1 MEKQFNGIPVS
12 PAASS
17 PSGWAATVSSFLQ
30 EKGSVLYRPSTAD
43 PHLSARR
50 AMSTEDLARSS
61 TESHGLL
68 RSSSFEVNDLE
79 AAEQRQKY
87 ANGSAN
93 GQSRW
98 KKSLKH
104 SPPWTRPKCIWI
116 SLAVAAVL
124 ILGSLMFLQKSNIVE
139 QLRPS
144 PESHDIQPLPSPV
157 PSAAPLPEMGEFQKP
172 VDFKII
178 GLIFFGRPPHVAIL
192 DCYLKKNLVTNG
204 GFLDEVHFVVNTDK
218 KDDIK
223 YLDGLIKTSKLYKKI
238 DLPELGYNSVWQHA
252 VEPEHMYIKID
263 DDMVFFDDN
272 AIANIVYTKLK
283 HPDSFD
289 VVANLVNSPE
299 TGWLHYHFGA
309 IQSYLPETLP
319 PSSKPDAT
327 ALGPT
332 AWRASALPIWNETG
346 EMSFP
351 VTMDKSDDG
360 SVLEADRPEAPPFK
374 GHRWLPL
381 PDPEK
386 NLYKT
391 PMAKSEYN
399 PYGPDWKSWAL
410 AAQVHYSLL
419 ENLEKNQLHLYHY
432 GTSSPTTSEGVWD
445 MAFGRMNINFMAIWG
460 KDVLDNAPFDGPDD
474 EHELSVGIPVK
485 LNRPVLVNTH
495 AVAAHFSFRTQHE
508 LYETDLLDRY
518 RAYANEMVC
527 TKDNQIPIPKDG

>member
-1 MEKQFNGIPVS
+1 MEIRSDDFPPCSAALS
-12 PAASS
+12 PA
-17 PSGWAATVSSFLQ
+17 GWAASVSSFLQ
-30 EKGSVLYRPSTAD
+30 KGSILYRSSTAD
-43 PHLSARR
+43 FYISARR

-79 AAEQRQKY
+79 AAQQRHKY

-98 KKSLKH
+98 KRTLKQ

-144 PESHDIQPLPSPV
+144 TENHEIQPLPTPA
-157 PSAAPLPEMGEFQKP
+157 PSAAPPPEMDKFQKP

-238 DLPELGYNSVWQHA
+238 ELPTLGYNSVWQHA

-272 AIANIVYTKLK
+272 AIANVVYTKLK

-309 IQSYLPETLP
+309 IQSYLPETVA
-319 PSSKPDAT
+319 PSDKPDAA
-327 ALGPT
+327 ALGP
-332 AWRASALPIWNETG
+332 RA
-346 EMSFP
+346 
-351 VTMDKSDDG
+351 
-360 SVLEADRPEAPPFK
+360 
-374 GHRWLPL
+374 
-381 PDPEK
+381 
-386 NLYKT
+386 
-391 PMAKSEYN
+391 
-399 PYGPDWKSWAL
+399 
-410 AAQVHYSLL
+410 
-419 ENLEKNQLHLYHY
+419 
-432 GTSSPTTSEGVWD
+432 
-445 MAFGRMNINFMAIWG
+445 
-460 KDVLDNAPFDGPDD
+460 
-474 EHELSVGIPVK
+474 
-485 LNRPVLVNTH
+485 
-495 AVAAHFSFRTQHE
+495 
-508 LYETDLLDRY
+508 
-518 RAYANEMVC
+518 
-527 TKDNQIPIPKDG
+527 